1 MFEHKANYWFRCL
14 YLLTCLNV
22 QRNIPTGSK
31 TIDESLGGG
40 LPPESISLIYG
51 EPETGKTTLAM
62 QCAVN
67 CAKQDRKTLF
77 VDCDNA
83 FSVQRLK
90 QMTSKQFTEVAE
102 LIVLARPCDFR
113 EQTAIIDQLAEYVTI
128 NFGLTVIDTFTSLYR
143 LRVSE
148 SPSKTFELNRELNR
162 QLAVLA
168 QTAKTKR
175 IAVLITSQVHS
186 ALDEV
191 PVSVEPVATRVLKFW
206 ADTIIAL
213 KPTENPQIVEMTL
226 EKSPQKLQPKTHNLR
241 IEESGMH
248 EYSAH

>member
-1 MFEHKANYWFRCL
+1 M
-14 YLLTCLNV
+14 TCLSV
-22 QRNIPTGSK
+22 QRNISTGCK
-31 TIDESLGGG
+31 TIDECLGGG
-40 LPPESISLIYG
+40 LSPESISLIYG
-51 EPETGKTTLAM
+51 EAETGKTTLAM

-67 CAKQDRKTLF
+67 CAKQGHKTLF
-77 VDCDNA
+77 VDCDDT
-83 FSVQRLK
+83 FSVQRLS
-90 QMTSKQFTEVAE
+90 QITAKQFAKIAE
-102 LIVLARPCDFR
+102 LIVLAKPHDFR
-113 EQTAIIDQLAEYVTI
+113 EQAAIIDQLTEYVT
-128 NFGLTVIDTFTSLYR
+128 NSFALTVIDTFTSLYR

-186 ALDEV
+186 VIDQV
-191 PVSVEPVATRVLKFW
+191 SVSVEPVATRVLKFW
-206 ADTIIAL
+206 ANTIIAL

-226 EKSPQKLQPKTHNLR
+226 EKSPQKLQPKTRNLK

-248 EYSAH
+248 EHSDH

>member
-1 MFEHKANYWFRCL
+1 
-14 YLLTCLNV
+14 LTCPNV

-40 LPPESISLIYG
+40 IPPESISLIYG
-51 EPETGKTTLAM
+51 EAETGKTTLAM

-67 CAKQDRKTLF
+67 CGKQGHKTLF
-77 VDCDNA
+77 VDCDDT
-83 FSVQRLK
+83 FSVQRLI
-90 QMTSKQFTEVAE
+90 QIASKKFAEMAE
-102 LIVLARPCDFR
+102 LIVLAKPHDFR
-113 EQTAIIDQLAEYVTI
+113 EQAAIIDRLAEYATS
-128 NFGLTVIDTFTSLYR
+128 NLGLIVIDTFTSLYR

-162 QLAVLA
+162 QSAVLA
-168 QTAKTKR
+168 QTAKIKK

-186 ALDEV
+186 VLDNV

-206 ADTIIAL
+206 VDTIIAL
-213 KPTENPQIVEMTL
+213 RPTENPQIVEMTL
-226 EKSPQKLQPKTHNLR
+226 EKSPQKLQPKTRNLR

-248 EYSAH
+248 DYSGH

>member
-1 MFEHKANYWFRCL
+1 
-14 YLLTCLNV
+14 LTCLKV
-22 QRNIPTGSK
+22 QRNIPTGCR

-40 LPPESISLIYG
+40 LLPEGISLIYG
-51 EPETGKTTLAM
+51 EAETGKTTLAM

-67 CAKQDRKTLF
+67 CAKQGHKTLF
-77 VDCDNA
+77 VDCDDT
-83 FSVQRLK
+83 FSVQRLI
-90 QMTSKQFTEVAE
+90 QITAKQFAEMAE
-102 LIVLARPCDFR
+102 LIVLAKPRDFR
-113 EQTAIIDQLAEYVTI
+113 EQAAIIDQLAEYVTN
-128 NFGLTVIDTFTSLYR
+128 NFGLAVIDTFTSLYR

-186 ALDEV
+186 VLDEV

-213 KPTENPQIVEMTL
+213 KPTQNLQIVEMTL
-226 EKSPQKLQPKTHNLR
+226 EKTPQKLQPKTRNLM
-241 IEESGMH
+241 IEESGIH
-248 EYSAH
+248 EYSRH